1 MKQYVY
7 DVVFSIKKRITLEVP
22 ARNEEEANEKLF
34 EELGNYDEDK
44 VYFEG
49 ELESLVPQIDSVS
62 EYKQ

>member
-49 ELESLVPQIDSVS
+49 ELESFVPQIDSVS